1 MTTPSAQAFE
11 LIGILKGYE
20 GDFSGAIDT
29 FTQGIAV
36 HPSDAR
42 LYRHRGHRYMNTRQL
57 EAARADFKQALE
69 LLPGFENHYEYG
81 RNYVLWQL
89 GELVLNQ
96 SATDVFPDHETVR
109 AAGKYHAS
117 LPFKIHYHLGLT
129 QHLLGDN
136 TSAIASFEQALEHSE
151 NVDLLV
157 ATSNWLVVL
166 YSYEG
171 LHDRTATLLEQID
184 FEQEAGVNAY
194 YQELLKLYKG
204 EYGAEQLMETAR
216 GDKRGLATNGYG
228 LASWL
233 LNQGRRDEAVKLL
246 QEVVEQGDP
255 GAFGTVAAEVRLAE
269 LLE

>member
-1 MTTPSAQAFE
+1 MTPPSAQVFE

-20 GDFSGAIDT
+20 GDFRGAIDA

-36 HPSDAR
+36 HPADAR

-57 EAARADFKQALE
+57 EAARADFERALE
-69 LLPGFENHYEYG
+69 LLPGFEAHYEYG

-96 SATDVFPDHETVR
+96 SASDVFPDHETVK

-166 YSYEG
+166 YGYES
-171 LHDRTATLLEQID
+171 LHDRKSCAPTPCARPSVRTHSCCVHR
-184 FEQEAGVNAY
+184 AGHSLTPAKTPSTW
-194 YQELLKLYKG
+194 LSPPKAAAKR
-204 EYGAEQLMETAR
+204 AR
-216 GDKRGLATNGYG
+216 HSR
-228 LASWL
+228 
-233 LNQGRRDEAVKLL
+233 
-246 QEVVEQGDP
+246 
-255 GAFGTVAAEVRLAE
+255 
-269 LLE
+269 

>member
-1 MTTPSAQAFE
+1 MTPPSAQAFE

-20 GDFSGAIDT
+20 GDFPAAIET
-29 FTQGIAV
+29 FTQGIAA
-36 HPSDAR
+36 HPADAR

-57 EAARADFKQALE
+57 EAARADFLQALE
-69 LLPGFENHYEYG
+69 LLPRFEHHYEYG

-89 GELVLNQ
+89 GELVLKQN
-96 SATDVFPDHETVR
+96 ADEVFPDHATVK

-166 YSYEG
+166 YGYEG
-171 LHDRTATLLEQID
+171 LGDKTAALLAQID

-194 YQELLKLYKG
+194 YQELLKLYTG
-204 EYGAEQLMETAR
+204 EYSAEQLMETAR

-233 LNQGRRDEAVKLL
+233 LNQGRREEAVEVL
-246 QEVVEQGDP
+246 QEVVEQGDA
-255 GAFGTVAAEVRLAE
+255 GAFGTVAAEVRLAQ
-269 LLE
+269 LSQ